1 MQMPADRIKKT
12 KVFERN
18 FECQIMDKKNA
29 IRFESVQNQSTVKVY
44 TDGSK
49 LNGRVGADFYAEYPN
64 NSPKQAFFHLGIYS
78 TVFQAEVLAISE
90 VAKNLLLDKMHNQ
103 SILVLVD
110 SQAAIKALIKCT
122 VTSITVLNCIR
133 NRNQLG
139 KQNHVSIAWI
149 PGHAGIHGN
158 EVAYYVAKSRSRSKI
173 HGSEPFIT
181 VPYASCVSTV
191 KDWSTDRWKSMWNKR
206 KDCLRMKELV
216 GWTSSR
222 LTIRLLNLKRPH
234 LNRVVQ
240 VLTEH
245 CNLQRHKKTTGRA
258 ESSLCPK
265 CCLEDETPNHHV
277 GNCKLYQDI
286 RVKYFGITKTTVHNV
301 VTKCN
306 INKLATYLK
315 EAGRLPEFDQ

>member
-1 MQMPADRIKKT
+1 MPADQIKKA

-18 FECQIMDKKNA
+18 FDCQILDKKNA
-29 IRFESVQNQSTVKVY
+29 NRSKSLLNQNTVKVY

-49 LNGRVGADFYAEYPN
+49 LQGRVGAGFYAEHPN
-64 NSPKQAFFHLGIYS
+64 NSPKQAFFNLGKHG
-78 TVFQAEVLAISE
+78 TMFQAEVLAIPE
-90 VAKNLLLDKMHNQ
+90 VAKNLLLEKMHNQ
-103 SILVLVD
+103 SIVLLVD
-110 SQAAIKALIKCT
+110 SQEAIKSLIKRT
-122 VTSITVLNCIR
+122 VTPITVLNCIR
-133 NRNQLG
+133 NLNQLG

-149 PGHAGIHGN
+149 PGHASVHGN
-158 EVAYYVAKSRSRSKI
+158 EVADHVAKSESKSEM
-173 HGSEPFIT
+173 HGPEPFIT
-181 VPYASCVSTV
+181 VPYSSCVSTV
-191 KDWSTDRWKSMWNKR
+191 KDWSTNRWKSMWNKR
-206 KDCLRMKELV
+206 KDCLKMKESV
-216 GWTSSR
+216 GCTSSR
-222 LTIRLLNLKRPH
+222 LTIRLLYLKRPQ

-240 VLTEH
+240 VLTGH

-258 ESSLCPK
+258 ESSMYRK

-315 EAGRLPEFDQ
+315 EAGRLSEFDQ